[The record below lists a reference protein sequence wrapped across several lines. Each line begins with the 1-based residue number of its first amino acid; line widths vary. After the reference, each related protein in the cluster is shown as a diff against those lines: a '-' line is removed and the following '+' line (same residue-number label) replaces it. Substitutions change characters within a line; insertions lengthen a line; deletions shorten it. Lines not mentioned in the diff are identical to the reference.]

1 VGNNNGT
8 VEYSYNTGGVTG
20 GSTGNDVGGVVGENC
35 SGTYTDNYWN
45 TSATISPGNTTG
57 VGNSS
62 SAVGGVSGL
71 TSSQFAN
78 PSNFSTWSF
87 NIWNSTT
94 GAFYTTPV
102 TSAPWF
108 EGSVVSGSSTMN
120 APMLVP
126 DLATATVTGNG
137 TSVYN
142 GSTVTNGY
150 TTTYT
155 MGGTTLSPNL
165 TVTTAG
171 GTNAGNYTVTPSVA
185 GTLSTPT
192 TQTSIASIS
201 AASGT
206 WTIDKANLTLSGSE
220 AYNGTTTLAGS
231 FLTATGVDGQTFS
244 VGGTGSGDLSSP
256 NVQTNVALANVNNL
270 SLGSSA
276 NGGSSSNYNGLST
289 TGSSVSITQAPL
301 TATAYSA
308 SMTYGGTVPVLSGT
322 VTGFVN
328 GQTLSTDS
336 GTWSTSATSSSNVG
350 SYGVSL
356 TLGSPYSGDYTIT
369 PASGNSTA
377 LTITASSS
385 TFGGSGSGSLTSGSS
400 RFGTQGGITST
411 NFTPVSQTVDL
422 YQKLPSLPGSSSAGK
437 SSDNGSS
444 SPSPSGESTTLDKTG
459 NSSLTVI
466 QLSAEETSGDG
477 ILSTQELKQ

>member
-1 VGNNNGT
+1 
-8 VEYSYNTGGVTG
+8 
-20 GSTGNDVGGVVGENC
+20 
-35 SGTYTDNYWN
+35 
-45 TSATISPGNTTG
+45 
-57 VGNSS
+57 
-62 SAVGGVSGL
+62 
-71 TSSQFAN
+71 
-78 PSNFSTWSF
+78 
-87 NIWNSTT
+87 
-94 GAFYTTPV
+94 
-102 TSAPWF
+102 
-108 EGSVVSGSSTMN
+108 
-120 APMLVP
+120 
-126 DLATATVTGNG
+126 
-137 TSVYN
+137 
-142 GSTVTNGY
+142 
-150 TTTYT
+150 
-155 MGGTTLSPNL
+155 
-165 TVTTAG
+165 
-171 GTNAGNYTVTPSVA
+171 
-185 GTLSTPT
+185 
-192 TQTSIASIS
+192 
-201 AASGT
+201 
-206 WTIDKANLTLSGSE
+206 
-220 AYNGTTTLAGS
+220 
-231 FLTATGVDGQTFS
+231 
-244 VGGTGSGDLSSP
+244 
-256 NVQTNVALANVNNL
+256 
-270 SLGSSA
+270 
-276 NGGSSSNYNGLST
+276 
-289 TGSSVSITQAPL
+289 
-301 TATAYSA
+301 
-308 SMTYGGTVPVLSGT
+308 MTYGGTVPVLSGT